1 MLKKFFISMLG
12 TLAGIWISIIL
23 LVIGSLFT
31 IGILVGK
38 SMKDTSSVGAG
49 RILHITLEG
58 SIPERMQPGSVIDML
73 TSAADD
79 AQCGLD
85 DILGSVRA
93 AAKDKD
99 VEGIYLDCRGAS
111 MGFASRQELM
121 EALKT
126 FRQSGKWIYAYA
138 DNFSQGDYITASV
151 ADKIYLN
158 PVGMMDFYGLQSMT
172 MFYKNVLDKLG
183 VEVQIIKVGSF
194 KSAVEPFIRM
204 DMSDPSRM
212 QTQVFLNQIWDNLAS
227 DVAGN
232 RGFSQNDFNQWADSL
247 PVTWAPEI
255 YVDRKLVSE
264 LRYRTE
270 VEDLMRK
277 QMDIDDKDDLPF
289 VTPAE
294 YMMAKGVEK
303 IGSTDKDHIAVL
315 YAVGDIV
322 DSGDGGIV
330 AQDMVPQIRKLAL
343 DKHVKGLVLR
353 VNSGGG
359 SAFASEQIWKALED
373 FKKTEKP
380 FYVSMGDY
388 AASGGYYISCGADSI
403 FADAATLTGSIG
415 IFGMLPSAS
424 KLIEDKIGL
433 GIQYVE
439 TNPGANMRVPF
450 EPLTERQLAAMQDY
464 VERGYDLFTNRVA
477 EGRGIPQD
485 SVKTIG
491 EGRVWD
497 GMTAAEIGLVD
508 KLATLDYAVNSIAAK
523 VGLKATDVVGYPE
536 LQSDIW
542 ATILAQSKNLSVGLE
557 GIPAEQL
564 MQYMQV
570 ARTIGSLS
578 PVQARME
585 PIVIK

>member
-12 TLAGIWISIIL
+12 ALAGIWISIIVI
-23 LVIGSLFT
+23 VIGSLFAV
-31 IGILVGK
+31 GIIVGK
-38 SMKDTSSVGAG
+38 SMKDSSSLASG

-58 SIPERMQPGSVIDML
+58 SIPERMQPGSVMDML
-73 TSAADD
+73 TSATDD

-85 DILGSVRA
+85 DILGAVRA

-99 VEGIYLDCRGAS
+99 VAGIYLDCRGAS
-111 MGFASRQELM
+111 MGIASRQELM

-126 FRQSGKWIYAYA
+126 FKQSGKWIYAYA
-138 DNFSQGDYITASV
+138 DNFTQGDYITASV
-151 ADKIYLN
+151 ADKVYLN
-158 PVGMMDFYGLQSMT
+158 PVGSMDFYGLQSMT

-204 DMSDPSRM
+204 DMSEPSRM
-212 QTQVFLNQIWDNLAS
+212 QTQVFLNQIWDSLAS
-227 DVAGN
+227 DVADN
-232 RGFSQNDFNQWADSL
+232 RGFSNDDFNQWADSL
-247 PVTWAPEI
+247 PMTWAPEV

-277 QMDIDDKDDLPF
+277 HMNVEDKDKLPF
-289 VTPAE
+289 VTPSE
-294 YMMAKGVEK
+294 YMLAKGVEN
-303 IGSTDKDHIAVL
+303 IGSAGKDHVAVL

-330 AQDMVPQIRKLAL
+330 AQDMVPQIRDLAL
-343 DKHVKGLVLR
+343 DEHVKGLVLR

-359 SAFASEQIWKALED
+359 SAFASEQIWKALEE
-373 FKKTEKP
+373 FKKTDKP

-403 FADAATLTGSIG
+403 FADPATLTGSIG
-415 IFGMLPSAS
+415 IFGMLPSARN
-424 KLIEDKIGL
+424 LIEDKIGL

-439 TNPGANMRVPF
+439 TNPGANMRVPY
-450 EPLTERQLAAMQDY
+450 EPLTDRQLSAMQAY
-464 VERGYDLFTNRVA
+464 VERGYDLFTRRVA
-477 EGRGIPQD
+477 EGRDIPQD
-485 SVKTIG
+485 SVKAIG

-497 GMTAAEIGLVD
+497 GMTAVKIGLVD

-523 VGLKATDVVGYPE
+523 AGLKATDVVGYPE
-536 LQSDIW
+536 IQSDIW
-542 ATILAQSKNLSVGLE
+542 ATILAQSKNLSIGLE
-557 GIPAEQL
+557 GIPAEEV
-564 MQYMQV
+564 MQYLQV
-570 ARTIGSLS
+570 ARTVGSLS

-585 PIVIK
+585 PVVIK